1 MEWAPAE
8 CVLPTGERPL
18 RVAEFDALFASAL
31 GGLERVSPTHLRLVL
46 RSDAQTD
53 EANRAGQVDQANR
66 VDRVEEVARDLAA
79 RETACC
85 SFFAFTFTRER
96 DALVLDVEVPVAH
109 SGVLDGLA
117 VRALA
122 AAPEVSR

>member
-18 RVAEFDALFASAL
+18 RTAEFDALFASAL
-31 GGLERVSPTHLRLVL
+31 SGLERVSPTHLRLNL
-46 RSDAQTD
+46 RGDAQ
-53 EANRAGQVDQANR
+53 
-66 VDRVEEVARDLAA
+66 VEETARDLVA
-79 RETACC
+79 RETVCC

-96 DALVLDVEVPVAH
+96 DDLVLDVEVPAVH
-109 SGVLDGLA
+109 SGVLDGLV

-122 AAPEVSR
+122 MAPGVSS

>member
-31 GGLERVSPTHLRLVL
+31 GGLERVSPTHLRLDL
-46 RSDAQTD
+46 RGAREG
-53 EANRAGQVDQANR
+53 EA
-66 VDRVEEVARDLAA
+66 DRVEEVARDLAA

-85 SFFAFTFTRER
+85 SFFTFTFTRDR
-96 DALVLDVEVPVAH
+96 DDLALDVEVPVTH

-117 VRALA
+117 ARALA
-122 AAPEVSR
+122 AAPGMSR